1 MLFRNWG
8 YKHKNNKGGGSEA
21 PQALQYWKCNSQVN
35 SILLWKS
42 FSPGDILTNVLHRK
56 KIKNHEICP
65 TFFWMITI
73 INHTTYL
80 VLEPKTSVCSLTN
93 LPLLVK
99 KNLLVMLVLPFFFSS
114 LVWSSTSNNL
124 FSLAVCFF
132 SPSTRAVIRRGHP
145 PWAVNE
151 RLKHCWRSFI
161 GICVSVPKWNF
172 LEIHRDFKCIVHG
185 AQSSSFDN
193 FTGQGHNKEVSAIL
207 PHL

>member
-42 FSPGDILTNVLHRK
+42 FSPGDNSFAEK
-56 KIKNHEICP
+56 ENKNHEICP
-65 TFFWMITI
+65 PLFWIITI

-99 KNLLVMLVLPFFFSS
+99 KNLLVMLVLPFSFSS
-114 LVWSSTSNNL
+114 LVWSSTSNSL

-132 SPSTRAVIRRGHP
+132 SPSARGEIRRGHP

-151 RLKHCWRSFI
+151 RLNHCWCSFS
-161 GICVSVPKWNF
+161 GNSVSVPKWNF
-172 LEIHRDFKCIVHG
+172 LEISRDFFKYVHC
-185 AQSSSFDN
+185 SLS
-193 FTGQGHNKEVSAIL
+193 TVL
-207 PHL
+207 